1 MDRIDLRLGKPGLIT
16 DDKNLP
22 LVMLKHLAL
31 LKVFELI
38 TSFNGGEKY
47 QNKTLNPKKSRD
59 RVF

>member
-1 MDRIDLRLGKPGLIT
+1 
-16 DDKNLP
+16 
-22 LVMLKHLAL
+22 MLKHLAL